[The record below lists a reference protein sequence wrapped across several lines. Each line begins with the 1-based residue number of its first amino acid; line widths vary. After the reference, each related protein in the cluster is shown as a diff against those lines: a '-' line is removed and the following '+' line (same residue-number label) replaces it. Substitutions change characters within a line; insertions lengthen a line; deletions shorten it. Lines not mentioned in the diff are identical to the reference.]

1 MPLISI
7 IIPVFNNGTKDIQ
20 KCIDSLH
27 EVKYTDKFEVII
39 IDDGSSAECA
49 NFLDALSSDYS
60 EVSVFHQPNK
70 GVSNARNNGVKFASG
85 KYVAFVDADDV
96 VTKNFIPDAISA
108 IEKTEG
114 KLDIIYGLVKYI
126 ESDVNRH
133 LIDCFNVQD
142 NDAEC
147 VYLSDQEKD
156 LLCCHF
162 FDLSRTEFYLND
174 YYVSRGPVAR
184 LIRKEFAEQY
194 KFEETLSMGED
205 AVWNLELLTFAKVVG
220 IVKRPWYFYIRNS
233 ASATQTFSDKSVEQ
247 YGNMILKLAEYANDD
262 VRKACLLNKTISS
275 SVEIAKGY
283 FLTSNFSGSFLQ
295 AVKEFNK
302 MFNTS
307 PWNLVLQ
314 FEYALR
320 VGWKCVIKYC
330 LIKTGMFLIALKFK
344 KLIMR

>member
-7 IIPVFNNGTKDIQ
+7 IIPVFNNGTKDIK

-27 EVKYTDKFEVII
+27 DVQHTDKFEVII

-49 NFLDALSSDYS
+49 NFLDVLSSGYS
-60 EVSVFHQPNK
+60 EVKVFHQPNK
-70 GVSNARNNGVKFASG
+70 GVSNARNTGVKFASG
-85 KYVAFVDADDV
+85 KYVAFVDADDI
-96 VTKNFIPDAISA
+96 VTKNFISDAIVA
-108 IEKTEG
+108 IENSEG
-114 KLDIIYGLVKYI
+114 ELDIIYGLVKYI
-126 ESDVNRH
+126 ESKGNIH
-133 LIDCFNVQD
+133 LTGD
-142 NDAEC
+142 
-147 VYLSDQEKD
+147 VYLQDYKAKCIILSEKEKES
-156 LLCCHF
+156 LSCHF
-162 FDLSRTEFYLND
+162 FDLSRAEFYLND

-184 LIRKEFAEQY
+184 LIRKELAEKY

-205 AVWNLELLTFAKVVG
+205 AVWNLELLKFAKVVG
-220 IVKRPWYFYIRNS
+220 IVKRLWYYYIRNS

-295 AVKEFNK
+295 AVKEFNQI
-302 MFNTS
+302 FCTS
-307 PWNLVLQ
+307 PWNLVLK
-314 FEYALR
+314 FEYALK
-320 VGWKCVIKYC
+320 VGWKCVIKYL

-344 KLIMR
+344 SLVK